1 MPDREGNNRTKKAAC
16 LSCLARRGGGAGA
29 PAAHA
34 GLAVRSVRTLF
45 GAASRV
51 VLALVL
57 SAALALGLCP
67 SWAGIVPQ
75 AQAAESIDGWYVKI
89 EDGCAYILSALNHD
103 KENPI
108 VVPSEVGG
116 YPVKGL
122 RDNAQPGFIWS
133 REDPV
138 SVVVSEGIES
148 IGAGVFHTEECI
160 VSIVLPSTVKSIGDY
175 TLGSTSITSMSFPE
189 GVETWGTY
197 ILSGN
202 EQLSDVHL
210 PSDMTAIP
218 EGMFVHCESLT
229 SLSIPSGV
237 TAFGES
243 AFRGTGFESFTVPS
257 SVTSMG
263 ARVLSYCPNLQ
274 SAVVPGSV
282 KALPATAFYQDENL
296 TKVVLGEGM
305 TSIGAQ
311 AFDECRKLKSV
322 YIPASMTFIDED
334 AFLGFSSMTVHYGG
348 TESQWRQLVANSD
361 PNAFQFDS
369 YTVEY
374 NADMPE
380 IDDPE
385 PTPDLP
391 IPMTSLEPAVYEN
404 GAVTVNW
411 DLHLSVEGKAEIT
424 GYEVM
429 RRQGLATEFQ
439 VIARV
444 DASTSFYV
452 DTDVEQYQTY
462 NYTVRAVSGS
472 RVGPYNERGVD
483 VSTTPLVDTI
493 MLCGEE
499 RPAGEYPITFRSDAQ
514 DYDITRD
521 FYYTEDFFRTDGR
534 TYNHELAKM
543 SLGLVASGF
552 STHESDAYWYAG
564 TSDGVGREDNV
575 LAAYE
580 TLGFDN
586 PKVYAYAA
594 SLNSTEDKVACSFA
608 RKTFSRSG
616 AVTTVVPV
624 VLRGGG
630 YGSEWSSN
638 FVVSAG
644 TDPGSTHY
652 GFRRA
657 AEKVYDQ
664 LKAYL
669 AEESEKGELGTVK
682 LWIVGY
688 SRAAATANL
697 LTAKVCNHLG
707 DDMSAVMFDSNVFAY
722 TFATP
727 AALTA
732 DEEGDWSWDYHQNI
746 SADTLLP
753 TFQSKE
759 SCIHNII
766 YSGDIVPRIPLDD
779 WGFYRNGIDYYLPVT
794 RQNAD
799 IQQLNAIYQGITGA
813 SFDFAGLAT
822 TSDVSADENAFATV
836 CGSVDWYRL
845 QYQEAL
851 SDILQYANT
860 KLLVET
866 GTDVSKMEKIA
877 GLDHIDLDGAD
888 GLAVISATWA
898 VAKAATPIVADALGA
913 DVNPDELVPYVT
925 IGMLH
930 GLTPDVI
937 GVFLQLRVGM
947 LPGISTDGVAMGH
960 HPEVYMTLMEYFGE
974 EDLEPRATSRSEA
987 ASYADVAAGEWY
999 ADTVAYVSSRGIMTG
1014 YAGTS
1019 DFGPDDQMVRQ
1030 DVACMLFKWL
1040 APEEAA
1046 AAAEAGHAAFKNETG
1061 LSDVE
1066 DGAYYTAAANW
1077 CYQNGVFK
1085 GYSDSNKLG
1094 VGDRI
1099 TREQFATVICRALGG
1114 SGSGGISGSFPDKG
1128 SVSPWAQDAMSW
1140 AVSSGIISGADG
1152 MLLPQGNA
1160 TRAQVA
1166 AMIMRA
1172 EQRG

>member
-1 MPDREGNNRTKKAAC
+1 MPDREHHESTKGRTGF
-16 LSCLARRGGGAGA
+16 SGARTM
-29 PAAHA
+29 
-34 GLAVRSVRTLF
+34 RTRF
-45 GAASRV
+45 GAASHV

-75 AQAAESIDGWYVKI
+75 AQAADSIDGWYVEI

-160 VSIVLPSTVKSIGDY
+160 VSITLPSTVKSIGDY

-189 GVETWGTY
+189 GVETWGAY

-499 RPAGEYPITFRSDAQ
+499 RQAGEYPITFRSSALDH
-514 DYDITRD
+514 DITRD

-552 STHESDAYWYAG
+552 STHESDKYWHSG
-564 TSDGVGREDNV
+564 TNDGVGRENNV

-586 PKVYAYAA
+586 PKVYSYAA
-594 SLNSTEDKVACSFA
+594 FLNSTESKVACSFA
-608 RKTFSRSG
+608 RKTFSTKG

-630 YGSEWSSN
+630 YGAEWSSN
-638 FVVSAG
+638 FIVSAG
-644 TDPGSTHY
+644 KDPGSTHF
-652 GFRRA
+652 GFRNA
-657 AEKVYDQ
+657 ADKVYKQ
-664 LKAYL
+664 LKEYL

-697 LTAKVCNHLG
+697 LTAMVCNHLG
-707 DDMSAVMFDSNVFAY
+707 DDMQDTKYDSNVFTY

-732 DEEGDWSWDYHQNI
+732 DEEGDWSWDYHQNT
-746 SADTLLP
+746 SDTLLP
-753 TFQSKE
+753 TFDNKE

-766 YSGDIVPRIPLDD
+766 YSGDIVPRVPLDD
-779 WGFYRNGIDYYLPVT
+779 WGFYRNGIDYYLPAT
-794 RQNAD
+794 RQDAD
-799 IQQLNAIYQGITGA
+799 IQQLNSIYRGITGTD
-813 SFDFAGLAT
+813 FDFADLAT
-822 TSDVSADENAFATV
+822 TSDVSADENAFAAV
-836 CGSVDWYRL
+836 CGSVGWYRL
-845 QYQEAL
+845 QYQEVL
-851 SDILQYANT
+851 SDIMQYANT
-860 KLLVET
+860 RNPLET
-866 GTDVSKMEKIA
+866 GTDISKMEKIA
-877 GLDHIDLDGAD
+877 DLDYIDLDGAD
-888 GLAVISATWA
+888 GMAIISTTWVA
-898 VAKAATPIVADALGA
+898 AKAATSIVAGALGG
-913 DVNPDELVPYVT
+913 DVDPDELVPYVA
-925 IGMLH
+925 IGILH
-930 GLTPDVI
+930 GITPDVV
-937 GVFLQLRVGM
+937 GVLLQMAAGM
-947 LPGISTDGVAMGH
+947 MPDLSVDGLAEGH
-960 HPEVYMTLMEYFGE
+960 YPEVYMSLMEYFDE
-974 EDLEPRATSRSEA
+974 ADLQAKPTQLKDKVAVGDLPFG
-987 ASYADVAAGEWY
+987 DVA
-999 ADTVAYVSSRGIMTG
+999 
-1014 YAGTS
+1014 
-1019 DFGPDDQMVRQ
+1019 Q
-1030 DVACMLFKWL
+1030 
-1040 APEEAA
+1040 
-1046 AAAEAGHAAFKNETG
+1046 
-1061 LSDVE
+1061 
-1066 DGAYYTAAANW
+1066 GAYYAEPVAWAVQNDITSGVTATTFEPEATCTRAQTVTFLWRACGSPEPLPEDNPFSDVPSEAYYRKAVLW
-1077 CYQNGVFK
+1077 AYQNG
-1085 GYSDSNKLG
+1085 
-1094 VGDRI
+1094 I
-1099 TREQFATVICRALGG
+1099 TTGTTATT
-1114 SGSGGISGSFPDKG
+1114 FEPDA
-1128 SVSPWAQDAMSW
+1128 SCS
-1140 AVSSGIISGADG
+1140 
-1152 MLLPQGNA
+1152 
-1160 TRAQVA
+1160 RAQVLTFQWRTRSEPA
-1166 AMIMRA
+1166 VGSSGVFADVPA
-1172 EQRG
+1172 DAYYAGAVAWGVEAGVTNGTSATTFSPDATCTRGQIVTFLYRDLA

>member
-1 MPDREGNNRTKKAAC
+1 MPDREGNNRTKKAAR

-34 GLAVRSVRTLF
+34 GSAVRSVRTRF
-45 GAASRV
+45 GAASHV

-75 AQAAESIDGWYVKI
+75 AQAAESIEGWYVKI

-160 VSIVLPSTVKSIGDY
+160 VSITLPSTVKSIGDY

-189 GVETWGTY
+189 GVETWGAY

-499 RPAGEYPITFRSDAQ
+499 RQAGEYPITFRSSALDH
-514 DYDITRD
+514 DITRD

-552 STHESDAYWYAG
+552 STHESDKYWHSG
-564 TSDGVGREDNV
+564 TNDGVGRENNV

-586 PKVYAYAA
+586 PKVYSYAA
-594 SLNSTEDKVACSFA
+594 FLNSTESKVACSFA
-608 RKTFSRSG
+608 RKTFSTKG

-630 YGSEWSSN
+630 YGAEWSSN
-638 FVVSAG
+638 FIVSAG
-644 TDPGSTHY
+644 KDPGSTHF
-652 GFRRA
+652 GFRNA
-657 AEKVYDQ
+657 ADKVYKQ
-664 LKAYL
+664 LKEYL

-697 LTAKVCNHLG
+697 LTAMVCNHLG
-707 DDMSAVMFDSNVFAY
+707 DDMQDTKYDSNVFTY

-732 DEEGDWSWDYHQNI
+732 DEEGDWSWDYHQNT
-746 SADTLLP
+746 SDTLLP
-753 TFQSKE
+753 TFDNKE

-766 YSGDIVPRIPLDD
+766 YSGDIVPRVPLDD
-779 WGFYRNGIDYYLPVT
+779 WGFYRNGIDYYLPAT
-794 RQNAD
+794 RQDAD
-799 IQQLNAIYQGITGA
+799 IQQLNSIYRGITGTD
-813 SFDFAGLAT
+813 FDFADLAT
-822 TSDVSADENAFATV
+822 TSDVSADENAFAAV
-836 CGSVDWYRL
+836 CGSVGWYRL
-845 QYQEAL
+845 QYQEVL
-851 SDILQYANT
+851 SDIMQYANT
-860 KLLVET
+860 RNPLET
-866 GTDVSKMEKIA
+866 GTDISKMEKIA
-877 GLDHIDLDGAD
+877 DLDYIDLDGAD
-888 GLAVISATWA
+888 GMAIISTTWVA
-898 VAKAATPIVADALGA
+898 AKAATSIVAGALGG
-913 DVNPDELVPYVT
+913 DVDPDELVPYVT
-925 IGMLH
+925 IGILH
-930 GLTPDVI
+930 GITPDVV
-937 GVFLQLRVGM
+937 GVLLQMAAGMMPDLSVGG
-947 LPGISTDGVAMGH
+947 LAEGH
-960 HPEVYMTLMEYFGE
+960 YPEVYMSLMEYFDE
-974 EDLEPRATSRSEA
+974 ADLQAKPTQLKDKVAVGDLPFG
-987 ASYADVAAGEWY
+987 DVA
-999 ADTVAYVSSRGIMTG
+999 
-1014 YAGTS
+1014 
-1019 DFGPDDQMVRQ
+1019 Q
-1030 DVACMLFKWL
+1030 
-1040 APEEAA
+1040 
-1046 AAAEAGHAAFKNETG
+1046 
-1061 LSDVE
+1061 
-1066 DGAYYTAAANW
+1066 GAYYAEPVAWAVQNDITSGVTATTFEPEATCTRAQTVTFLWRACGSPEPLPEDNPFSDVPSEAYYRKAVLW
-1077 CYQNGVFK
+1077 AYQNG
-1085 GYSDSNKLG
+1085 
-1094 VGDRI
+1094 I
-1099 TREQFATVICRALGG
+1099 TAGTTATT
-1114 SGSGGISGSFPDKG
+1114 FEPDA
-1128 SVSPWAQDAMSW
+1128 SCS
-1140 AVSSGIISGADG
+1140 
-1152 MLLPQGNA
+1152 
-1160 TRAQVA
+1160 RAQVLTFQWRTRSEPA
-1166 AMIMRA
+1166 VGSSGVFADVPA
-1172 EQRG
+1172 DAYYAGAVAWGVEAGVTNGTSATTFSPDATCTRGQIVTFLYRDLA